1 MNDSSLKLNAE
12 IVNGVTKA
20 RKIIKLEE
28 AEGTALVFIARG
40 GQEGT
45 DVKFDAYA
53 DGMPH
58 YLALTEAE

>member
-1 MNDSSLKLNAE
+1 M
-12 IVNGVTKA
+12 
-20 RKIIKLEE
+20 
-28 AEGTALVFIARG
+28 FIARG

-53 DGMPH
+53 DGTPH